1 VISRFHAGPV
11 GQRTPLLQ
19 RVHVFPRGAM
29 CSLQRALLIW
39 LVPLFLVVGVAC
51 AAVTY
56 WANSRMTGEFM
67 DSQMRQ
73 LGDSIASQPAH
84 DVPRTASWDRIQSWG
99 DYVVQ
104 VFAPQGFIEQSSWPL
119 HGVPL
124 QARAGFQNVTAE
136 GRLWRLY
143 TTAPG
148 ADGRQVQVLQSEKFR
163 ARVAA
168 EHALATLVPVLILLP
183 LATLLLWG
191 VAGAMSRAVQE
202 IGRQAAGQDE
212 HSIRELPLDRVPA
225 EIKPLVVSFNALL
238 ARLRD
243 AFANQRRFVQDA
255 AHELRTPFT
264 AVALQ
269 LENVRR
275 DLPPDAC
282 RESFAQ
288 LEAGVLRA
296 QRLVDQMLRLS
307 RQEAIA
313 GEAAGGVDVH
323 AQVRECIHALIALAD
338 QRAID
343 LGLVAPADLPASMSW
358 PCAAA
363 EFRTILDN
371 LVENALRYTPAG
383 GVVDVRIVRAAGGI
397 AVEVVDSGPGIAP
410 ELMDRVFDR
419 FFRVP
424 GSAPGGSGL
433 GLAIARSAAT
443 RAGLRVVLR
452 NRDDASGLVARI
464 ERA

>member
-1 VISRFHAGPV
+1 MISRFHAAPV

-19 RVHVFPRGAM
+19 RVHVFPRGAL
-29 CSLQRALLIW
+29 CSLQRALLVW

-73 LGDSIASQPAH
+73 LGDSIAAQPAH
-84 DVPRTASWDRIQSWG
+84 DVPRAASWERIQGRG
-99 DYVVQ
+99 DYIVQ
-104 VFAPQGFIEQSSWPL
+104 VYAPQGFIEQSSWPL
-119 HGVPL
+119 HGLDL
-124 QARAGFQNVTAE
+124 QPRAGFQNATAD
-136 GRLWRLY
+136 GLLWRLY
-143 TTAPG
+143 TAEAGP
-148 ADGRQVQVLQSEKFR
+148 DGRHVQVLQSEQFR
-163 ARVAA
+163 TRVAA

-183 LATLLLWG
+183 LATLLLWA
-191 VAGAMSRAVQE
+191 VARAMSRAVQE
-202 IGRQAAGQDE
+202 IGEQAAHQDE
-212 HSIRELPLDRVPA
+212 HSITELPLDRVPA
-225 EIKPLVVSFNALL
+225 EIKPLVISFNALL

-255 AHELRTPFT
+255 AHELRTPIT

-269 LENVRR
+269 LENVRC

-307 RQEAIA
+307 RQESTAA
-313 GEAAGGVDVH
+313 EAGGGIDVP
-323 AQVRECIHALIALAD
+323 AQVRECIHGLIALAD
-338 QRAID
+338 QRGID
-343 LGLVAPADLPASMSW
+343 LGFVAAPDLPLSVTW
-358 PCAAA
+358 PCAAG

-371 LVENALRYTPAG
+371 LVENALRYSEAG
-383 GVVDVRIVRAAGGI
+383 SVVDVRIVRADNGI
-397 AVEVVDSGPGIAP
+397 AVEVVDAGPGIAP
-410 ELMDRVFDR
+410 ELMERVFDR

-433 GLAIARSAAT
+433 GLAIARSAAA
-443 RAGLRVVLR
+443 RAGLRIVLR